1 MTAAAV
7 ARRSSARR
15 GLMPVRSLRDMAPLA
30 DLMEA
35 AFGGDVD
42 PEGQRLIREMRSYGR
57 AGILGWLAGKFVLPP
72 AAYPMGY
79 VWYEDGRLVG
89 NASVLPVESGA
100 GRWVLANVAVK
111 AEYRR
116 RGIAREMVRSCMEL
130 ARRRHGAEMV
140 LQVESQNEGALQL
153 YRDLGFR
160 HLGDRTTYRRP
171 SNTSVPEKPDF
182 GLARERHPEEWRE
195 QYRLAL
201 EGYPEGVVWPFPVRA
216 EFFRGPAIGGL
227 VVPGPFRHWVWPEGP
242 MIVGSLTARPDW
254 DRSVWRLVL
263 LSARSH
269 RGQVEAGLIS
279 SALDYL
285 GSEAAV
291 VLDYTAATA
300 EPTLASLGFHAER
313 SLTWMGAPVS
323 KEETEPA

>member
-1 MTAAAV
+1 
-7 ARRSSARR
+7 
-15 GLMPVRSLRDMAPLA
+15 MPVRSLRDMAPLA

-57 AGILGWLAGKFVLPP
+57 AGILGWLAGRFVLPP
-72 AAYPMGY
+72 AAYPRGY

-100 GRWVLANVAVK
+100 ARWVLANVAVH

-116 RGIAREMVRSCMEL
+116 RGIAREMVRSCLEL
-130 ARRRHGAEMV
+130 ARRRQGAEMV
-140 LQVESQNEGALQL
+140 LQVETQNEGAVQL

-160 HLGDRTTYRRP
+160 HLADRTTYRRP
-171 SNTSVPEKPDF
+171 ANVSVPENLDL
-182 GLARERHPEEWRE
+182 GLARERRPDEWRE

-201 EGYPEGVVWPFPVRA
+201 EEYPEGVVWPFPVRV

-227 VVPGPFRHWVWPEGP
+227 VVPGPFRHWVCMEGAT
-242 MIVGSLTARPDW
+242 IVGSLTARPDW

-269 RGQVEAGLIS
+269 RGQVEAGLIAC
-279 SALDYL
+279 ALDYL
-285 GSEAAV
+285 GSESSV

-300 EPTLASLGFHAER
+300 GPELDRLGFHPER
-313 SLTWMGAPVS
+313 SLTWMGAQLL
-323 KEETEPA
+323 PARHRVAIP

>member
-1 MTAAAV
+1 MTAAAI
-7 ARRSSARR
+7 ARRPSARR

-57 AGILGWLAGKFVLPP
+57 AGILGWLVGRFVLPP

-89 NASVLPVESGA
+89 NASVLPVESGG
-100 GRWVLANVAVK
+100 GRWVLANVAVQ

-116 RGIAREMVRSCMEL
+116 RGIAREMVRSCLEL
-130 ARRRHGAEMV
+130 ARRRRGAEMV
-140 LQVESQNEGALQL
+140 LQVDTQNEGALQL

-160 HLGDRTTYRRP
+160 HLTDRTTYRRP
-171 SNTSVPEKPDF
+171 SNALVPENLDF
-182 GLARERHPEEWRE
+182 GLARERRPEEWRE

-216 EFFRGPAIGGL
+216 EFFRGPAMGGL

-300 EPTLASLGFHAER
+300 RPALESLGFHAER
-313 SLTWMGAPVS
+313 NLTWMGAPVS